1 MYYNPGLPEVR
12 EHIVNT
18 VDEIVRNYDVDG
30 IQFDDYFYP
39 GNDVNDADAYS
50 RYGNGLNIGDFRRQS
65 VNQLVEAVNNRINS
79 IDASVDFGISPRGI
93 WKNKSSDSTGSDT
106 KGAQSYYDIYAD
118 TRTWIKN
125 EWIDYVAPQIYW
137 KIGYEIA
144 DYAKVDWWSNE
155 VNGTSVDLYILT

>member
-12 EHIVNT
+12 QHIADT

-79 IDASVDFGISPRGI
+79 IDSRVDFGISP
-93 WKNKSSDSTGSDT
+93 
-106 KGAQSYYDIYAD
+106 KGYLE
-118 TRTWIKN
+118 K
-125 EWIDYVAPQIYW
+125 
-137 KIGYEIA
+137 
-144 DYAKVDWWSNE
+144 
-155 VNGTSVDLYILT
+155 